1 MSAARFQHL
10 QSFLLRRSRQ
20 TWIAW
25 LVLQVSMICGGAWW
39 AAYGATDELT
49 RISIC
54 ESPLFDDPTSPPVE
68 PVARFTDPEIHE
80 DGGLG
85 VPPVLGGAEGVGKLG
100 FMHLELLVDTGTT
113 PLAAYQVRIKPKR
126 AAIRFVGVEGGDHDA
141 FRTPPYYDTRA
152 LRQGDLILAAFST
165 NPAPLLPT
173 GLRRLAVLHIHVADG
188 QPPEF
193 DLELITAADPDE
205 KTFKPTITIGKGN

>member
-10 QSFLLRRSRQ
+10 QSFFLRRSRQ
-20 TWIAW
+20 AWITW

-49 RISIC
+49 RINCI
-54 ESPLFDDPTSPPVE
+54 ESPFFDDPPLKE

-80 DGGLG
+80 DGLPG
-85 VPPVLGGAEGVGKLG
+85 VPPGVAGGPGGAAKLG
-100 FMHLELLVDTGTT
+100 FMHVELLVDTGTT

-141 FRTPPYYDTRA
+141 FRTPPYYDPRA

-173 GLRRLAVLHIHVADG
+173 GLRRLAALHIHVADG
-188 QPPEF
+188 LPPEF

-205 KTFKPTITIGKGN
+205 KTFKPIITIGKGN